1 MYTLLRSS
9 HPATGVEHSLS
20 CNFFNSSE
28 KNLVVAGANVLRVF
42 RLVPD
47 LEAKD
52 KGGGQDGGQEV
63 DSRLKMECLGSWEL
77 FGWIQSMASARL
89 TGSERD
95 TLLLTF
101 KDAKMSLVEYN
112 PDTHDLQTLSLH
124 HFEEDS
130 MKDGFVHNEWV
141 PCVRVDPDNRCAAML
156 AYGRKIMI
164 LPFRREVAGVGAG
177 DLGPDSSSLSL
188 ESLALGG
195 RVMPSY
201 TLDLAAVI
209 QTHAVDNII
218 DIQFLHGYNQP
229 TLLILYEPLK
239 TSAGRIAVRKD
250 TCRLDVISLDVKE
263 KISAFIWS
271 REVLPF
277 DCTRAVPVPMPI
289 GGTLVFAVNSL
300 FYLNQGIP
308 LYGVSLNCT
317 GDKDVTTNIL
327 LKKQEGVKISLDCAV
342 AHFLSPE
349 QLVISLKGGEL
360 YVLSLLVDSLRS
372 VKGFHLDKAA
382 ASVLTTALCLP
393 APGFLFLASRLGNSL
408 LLRVTSREVSLSS
421 AFLFDPQ
428 FDNKLILKGG
438 HIGAARRQEREP
450 PSKKVRMDMAGDWLD
465 AELEMDD
472 TELFGNQETAAYNL
486 QSFSF
491 EVCDS
496 LLNIGPCGQV
506 AMGEPAFLSEAFNSS
521 IPDPDIELVTTAGH
535 GKNGAL
541 CLLQRSVRPQV
552 MPPMPDY
559 PEDMLHATCYMHLY
573 YATAPGADHVRDP
586 WHGGHVDSVQWA
598 GQAGARLPHPLHAGV
613 HHDPADRRGDQ

>member
-9 HPATGVEHSLS
+9 HPATGMEHCIS

-28 KNLVVAGANVLRVF
+28 KNLVVTGANVLKVF

-47 LEAKD
+47 LEAREKEEKEERD
-52 KGGGQDGGQEV
+52 EG
-63 DSRLKMECLGSWEL
+63 RLKMECLASWEL
-77 FGWIQSMASARL
+77 FGWIQSIACARL
-89 TGSERD
+89 TGSDRD

-112 PDTHDLQTLSLH
+112 PDDHDLKTVSLH
-124 HFEEDS
+124 HFEEDT
-130 MKDGFVHNEWV
+130 MKDGFIHNEWV
-141 PCVRVDPDNRCAAML
+141 PSVRVDPDNRCAAML
-156 AYGRKIMI
+156 AYGKKIMI
-164 LPFRREVAGVGAG
+164 LPFRR
-177 DLGPDSSSLSL
+177 DINSLGSGEQSDALSGSMENL
-188 ESLALGG
+188 SLGG

-201 TLDLAAVI
+201 TLDLVSVI
-209 QTHAVDNII
+209 QSHVVDNIV

-239 TSAGRIAVRKD
+239 TCAGRIAVRKD
-250 TCRLDVISLDVKE
+250 TCRLVVISLDVKE

-308 LYGVSLNCT
+308 MYGVSLNTT

-342 AHFLSPE
+342 ADFLSPE
-349 QLVISLKGGEL
+349 QMVISLKGGEL

-382 ASVLTTALCLP
+382 ASVLTTCLCLP
-393 APGFLFLASRLGNSL
+393 APNFLFLGSRLGNSL
-408 LLRVTSREVSLSS
+408 LLRVTGRE
-421 AFLFDPQ
+421 
-428 FDNKLILKGG
+428 GG
-438 HIGAARRQEREP
+438 HIGALRRQEREP
-450 PSKKVRMDMAGDWLD
+450 PSKKMRVTGAGDWLD

-472 TELFGNQETAAYNL
+472 TELFGNQESAAYNL
-486 QSFSF
+486 KSFSF

-506 AMGEPAFLSEAFNSS
+506 AMGEPAFLSETFNSS

-541 CLLQRSVRPQV
+541 CLLQKSVRPQV
-552 MPPMPDY
+552 RNRP
-559 PEDMLHATCYMHLY
+559 
-573 YATAPGADHVRDP
+573 
-586 WHGGHVDSVQWA
+586 
-598 GQAGARLPHPLHAGV
+598 
-613 HHDPADRRGDQ
+613 

>member
-20 CNFFNSSE
+20 CFFFNTSE

-47 LEAKD
+47 LENKNNVD
-52 KGGGQDGGQEV
+52 QEQE
-63 DSRLKMECLGSWEL
+63 SNRLKMECLASWEL
-77 FGWIQSMASARL
+77 FGWVQSITCARL

-124 HFEEDS
+124 HFEEES

-141 PCVRVDPDNRCAAML
+141 PSVRVDPDNRCAAML

-164 LPFRREVAGVGAG
+164 LPFRADSGASSVQDTG
-177 DLGPDSSSLSL
+177 DLSL

-201 TLDLAAVI
+201 TLDLESVI
-209 QTHAVDNII
+209 QSHSVDNII
-218 DIQFLHGYNQP
+218 DVQFLHGYNQP

-239 TSAGRIAVRKD
+239 TYSGRIAVRKD
-250 TCRLDVISLDVKE
+250 TCRLIVISLDVKE
-263 KISAFIWS
+263 KMSAFIWS

-277 DCTRAVPVPMPI
+277 DCLRAVPVPMPI

-308 LYGVSLNCT
+308 MYGVSLNCT
-317 GDKDVTTNIL
+317 GDKDVTTAIL

-342 AHFLSPE
+342 ADFLSPE
-349 QLVISLKGGEL
+349 QIVISLKGGEL
-360 YVLSLLVDSLRS
+360 YVLSLLVDSMRS

-382 ASVLTTALCLP
+382 ASVLTTSLCLP
-393 APGFLFLASRLGNSL
+393 LPNYLFLGSRLGNSL
-408 LLRVTSREVSLSS
+408 LLKVTSRE
-421 AFLFDPQ
+421 
-428 FDNKLILKGG
+428 GG
-438 HIGAARRQEREP
+438 QIGAARRQEREP
-450 PSKKVRMDMAGDWLD
+450 PNKKLRVDLGGDWLD

-486 QSFSF
+486 KSFSF
-491 EVCDS
+491 EVRFISCSTIISKLSS
-496 LLNIGPCGQV
+496 LGL
-506 AMGEPAFLSEAFNSS
+506 
-521 IPDPDIELVTTAGH
+521 
-535 GKNGAL
+535 
-541 CLLQRSVRPQV
+541 
-552 MPPMPDY
+552 
-559 PEDMLHATCYMHLY
+559 
-573 YATAPGADHVRDP
+573 
-586 WHGGHVDSVQWA
+586 
-598 GQAGARLPHPLHAGV
+598 
-613 HHDPADRRGDQ
+613 

>member
-20 CNFFNSSE
+20 CNFFTSSE

-52 KGGGQDGGQEV
+52 KGGGQDGGQEA

-239 TSAGRIAVRKD
+239 TSSGRIAVRKD

-408 LLRVTSREVSLSS
+408 LLRVTSREVS
-421 AFLFDPQ
+421 
-428 FDNKLILKGG
+428 I
-438 HIGAARRQEREP
+438 
-450 PSKKVRMDMAGDWLD
+450 
-465 AELEMDD
+465 
-472 TELFGNQETAAYNL
+472 
-486 QSFSF
+486 
-491 EVCDS
+491 
-496 LLNIGPCGQV
+496 
-506 AMGEPAFLSEAFNSS
+506 S
-521 IPDPDIELVTTAGH
+521 ISDLV
-535 GKNGAL
+535 
-541 CLLQRSVRPQV
+541 
-552 MPPMPDY
+552 
-559 PEDMLHATCYMHLY
+559 
-573 YATAPGADHVRDP
+573 
-586 WHGGHVDSVQWA
+586 
-598 GQAGARLPHPLHAGV
+598 
-613 HHDPADRRGDQ
+613 